1 METYLLAHDLGTS
14 GNKAVLYKADGSLAA
29 SVLCEYPT
37 YYPVGCSMSFNAP
50 ASQAIWNSSGLHC
63 CSLFQ
68 WTDDGLPSFG

>member
-37 YYPVGCSMSFNAP
+37 YYPNSGWVEQNPQDWCSGN
-50 ASQAIWNSSGLHC
+50 
-63 CSLFQ
+63 FQ
-68 WTDDGLPSFG
+68 EFHVIFLCIRRRLRPGG